1 METTKRGYAGTEGDV
16 VLARVAGF
24 LIDHV
29 LTVILGLLLLLAMG
43 PETTAGVYF
52 FGAVAYLGY
61 FVALE
66 AAFGQTAGKYVAG
79 VAVVNPDGT
88 PISAGQA
95 LVRNVL
101 RIVDG
106 ILNYAVGLVVMLVT
120 EDRQRIGDL
129 AAGTRVVRSRR

>member
-16 VLARVAGF
+16 ILPRVAGF

-29 LTVILGLLLLLAMG
+29 LTVILGVGLLFAMG

-66 AAFGQTAGKYVAG
+66 AAVGQTVGKYIAG

-88 PISAGQA
+88 PISVGQA

-120 EDRQRIGDL
+120 DDRQRIGDL